1 MRLISASDLRQALP
15 MSEAVVLM
23 QEAFAAITRNSLQ
36 TTERQVMNLEHG
48 TGLVMA
54 ATAPGKG
61 NVVKMVSVIPG
72 NRARGLETSRGML
85 FLQDER
91 NGDPLALIDGTA
103 LTAWRT
109 AAASGAATRLLARP
123 QARRGLLIGC
133 GTQARTQV
141 LAMDA
146 VLKLEQIEVTGQAL
160 AEAQKFVDEMQAQ
173 VSATLSATAPGAA
186 AVEAADVITAATTS
200 TEPVLDGIRVS
211 PGCHVNGVGSFR
223 PDMREFDDLL
233 IGRARVFV
241 EQRDSAMAEAGEL
254 IAADANGTSAASEW
268 VEIGRVVDQQAEGRR
283 HNDEITFFKSVG
295 QSAYD
300 LWAARAI
307 LIAAEKLNLG
317 TSWPA

>member
-1 MRLISASDLRQALP
+1 MRLISATDLRRALP
-15 MSEAVVLM
+15 MSEAVPLM
-23 QEAFAAITRNSLQ
+23 ESAFAAITNNTLQ
-36 TTERQVMNLEHG
+36 TAERQVMKLDQG

-91 NGDPLALIDGTA
+91 NGEPLALIDGTA

-109 AAASGAATRLLARP
+109 AAAVGAATRLLARP
-123 QARRGLLIGC
+123 QARQGLLIGC

-146 VLKLEQIEVTGQAL
+146 VLGLERIEVTGRAMPE
-160 AEAQKFVDEMQAQ
+160 AEKFVDEMQQQ
-173 VSATLSATAPGAA
+173 VSATLCAAAPGAA

-200 TEPVLDGIRVS
+200 TTPVLDGRRVS
-211 PGCHVNGVGSFR
+211 RGCHVNGVGSFR
-223 PDMREFDDLL
+223 ADMREFDDLL
-233 IGRARVFV
+233 IGRSRVFV

-254 IAADANGTSAASEW
+254 IAADANGTRPAREW
-268 VEIGRVVDQQAEGRR
+268 TEMGRVVDQPAEGRR
-283 HNDEITFFKSVG
+283 YDDEITFFK
-295 QSAYD
+295 SAYD

-307 LIAAEKLNLG
+307 LDAAQRLNLG
-317 TSWPA
+317 TSWPV